1 MRLLILSMIC
11 AAVLAPMAGAALPG
25 YGGVITQAKGA
36 TLKADKK
43 KKKKKKAI
51 RYINLAALHASLPG
65 SHLYDDE
72 CLLARAGD
80 CDVMF
85 FADDEQRVKFIF
97 VRVAPHVKK
106 AKRKAAVNAV
116 KQRLLTAYDEPALQT
131 KLQSESGNAALLC
144 YESISGSDDE
154 EVLAESR
161 WDALRNL
168 YVAFDDAEP
177 VLQDAEGLACAFT
190 VEKDGVELEY
200 AIDLA
205 ASEVDYVELR
215 GGKVQNKGKINPE
228 EVVKSMFSDLEDE
241 PERDCATFGKGGNRL
256 RTLCCDD
263 THFLTRNSR
272 FFAAG
277 TEDALRKAAERGA
290 NFKKY
295 GFESPDFSAWQVTL
309 PSTPVS
315 ATLLN
320 APGKDDADKG
330 EPEEP
335 KKGPEIIPEG
345 VPDVQPPAEQDT
357 PAQPEQPQETPTTAE
372 PLTPEAA
379 RDAYRKMLREM

>member
-1 MRLLILSMIC
+1 MRLLILSIIC

-25 YGGVITQAKGA
+25 YGGVTTQMKEPS
-36 TLKADKK
+36 LKAGKK
-43 KKKKKKAI
+43 KKKKKQPV
-51 RYINLAALHASLPG
+51 RYIDMAVLHASLPG
-65 SHLYDDE
+65 SHRYDDG

-80 CDVMF
+80 CDIMF

-97 VRVAPHVKK
+97 VRAASHVKK
-106 AKRKAAVNAV
+106 AKRKSVVNAV
-116 KQRLLTAYDEPALQT
+116 RTRLRLVYDQPALQ
-131 KLQSESGNAALLC
+131 SELLSASGNSALLC
-144 YESISGSDDE
+144 YESISGTDDDA
-154 EVLAESR
+154 VLSESR
-161 WDALRNL
+161 WDALRHL

-205 ASEVDYVELR
+205 ADEVDYVELR
-215 GGKVQNKGKINPE
+215 GGKVQSKGRINPE

-241 PERDCATFGKGGNRL
+241 PERECASFGKGGNRL
-256 RTLCCDD
+256 RSLTCDG
-263 THFLTRNSR
+263 TYYLTRNSR

-277 TEDALRKAAERGA
+277 TEEALRKAAEKGA

-295 GFESPDFSAWQVTL
+295 GFANPDFSEWQVTL
-309 PSTPVS
+309 PSAPVADS
-315 ATLLN
+315 LLETLRV
-320 APGKDDADKG
+320 DK
-330 EPEEP
+330 EEEESSDRV
-335 KKGPEIIPEG
+335 PEISTEGIPA
-345 VPDVQPPAEQDT
+345 VTPPAEQET
-357 PAQPEQPQETPTTAE
+357 PAQPEQPQAPQPPAG